1 MLSFF
6 IRITFVIL
14 LALAMVGC
22 GGGSGD
28 SGDSSDEDNDGDGF
42 SNDIEIQAGTDPN
55 DPMSFPADLD
65 DDGILDFMDADRDG
79 DEVDNDEDAFPD
91 DPTESADLDGD
102 GIGDNA
108 DTDRDGDGISNDYEE
123 QLQTDP
129 NDSNSTPPD
138 LDTDGIPN
146 SIDDDRDGDGA
157 ANNMDAFP
165 DDATE
170 TADLDNDGVGDHA
183 DTDLDGDGISN
194 DYEEQLQTDPN
205 DSNST
210 PPDLDTD
217 GIPDSLDDDR
227 DGDNLNNDQDVFP
240 DDPQETSDLDGD
252 DIGDNRD
259 PDRDGDGVANDDD
272 DFPDDSTQSVVLA
285 NLAINSPVDGSVTAS
300 QQVEVTGRLEGSFT
314 RITVGDTDAAMT
326 DDTFRATIELR
337 EGANKVT
344 AIGHYDTP
352 KGARAETATR
362 TIVLDTTAPDI
373 ILSSI
378 DEGMVT
384 TEPQIT
390 VSGSLHDLRSN
401 LSATAEPAVT
411 VNGNPVAVINKSFEL
426 PGFLLQSG
434 VNVIH
439 VVATD
444 AVGNSHMLSRQI
456 TYLKDVGQ
464 KLVQIQGNNQAS
476 MVGESLTEPLV
487 VKLVDRNNVPIVDR
501 AVTFAVTQGD
511 GMVTDAPRQ
520 GRELTVI
527 SNAQG
532 LAQVSFQLGKRQG
545 AGNHQVTASSI
556 GFPGQIIFSA
566 SAQPMSPS
574 EIRAARGSYQIGA
587 AGNKLPDPLVARV
600 TDANGNPIAGVDVT
614 FTAENDR
621 GRFVDTAGAL
631 HDTWRQATDIDG
643 NAVMAFQLSG
653 DLASVGVN
661 SHTITAAIEGQP
673 DNKAMFIATSKR
685 PGAVSETTV
694 TGIVLD
700 NSNNPL
706 PDVEVTLSGDHFA
719 TLTTATD
726 AQGRFGFTEA
736 PVGTVHVGFDGSTT
750 SRAGD
755 WPKLMFEIVTISG
768 VENTVGMPVY
778 IPRLDVAGGKVAGGN
793 QEVIIPMA
801 GVEGAEVIIA
811 PHSVTLPDGRTEGMI
826 MFSQVQTDKVPMPAP
841 NGTIFDLA
849 WTLQPAGT
857 DFYPPARIALPN
869 SNGEVPGTELDM
881 FSFDHDLM
889 EWVSIGPGVV
899 SEDGSRIVSKPGH
912 GIRHSGWG
920 GAPSPPPPP
929 TCNVECHDNNEC
941 TDDSKYDCGCNNDLV
956 PDRVNPEQE
965 EGNCQQ
971 ELCQDSIPDNGD
983 IKDEDTSCKICEA
996 GELVVDPSKDK
1007 KPISGSNCLFCDV
1020 GEESTLNFDELTIDD
1035 RLSDRERRLRDGRI
1049 LICGDDFVEVNFS
1062 SSLTTSNPQLCS
1074 SPEYS
1079 WDFGDGKNSNEAN
1092 PSNQYTAAGEYS
1104 VKLKVSCGENC
1115 ESEVSKVYSVETK
1128 DVDEIKEDFNN
1139 MASTARSFVGSDS
1152 QAAANIDYFLSAAGG
1167 IREMPINWLL
1177 SYDIIQDAVDD
1188 NFQVPDRFIDRIN
1201 QRISSLAN
1209 GGTMRYVD
1217 NFHRKK
1223 TASSLF
1229 DPDLYYAS
1237 GTFSVESVI
1246 NVDINK
1252 DSSGQVSVIGVVT
1265 NRFYDL
1271 YDWHPGLTAW
1281 VPGFGSVEDA
1291 EGECLRSQGK
1301 AANFLQQTT
1310 WTNPVTYNNGRLI
1323 WR

>member
-14 LALAMVGC
+14 LALAIAGC
-22 GGGSGD
+22 DSGSGD

-129 NDSNSTPPD
+129 NDSNSTPPDLDTDGIPDSLDDDRDGDNVNNDQDVFPDDPTESADLDGDGIGDNADTDRDGDGISNDYEELLQTDPSDSNSTPPD

-929 TCNVECHDNNEC
+929 TCNIEC
-941 TDDSKYDCGCNNDLV
+941 DDTAV
-956 PDRVNPEQE
+956 PLTFISAP
-965 EGNCQQ
+965 
-971 ELCQDSIPDNGD
+971 
-983 IKDEDTSCKICEA
+983 
-996 GELVVDPSKDK
+996 VD
-1007 KPISGSNCLFCDV
+1007 
-1020 GEESTLNFDELTIDD
+1020 
-1035 RLSDRERRLRDGRI
+1035 
-1049 LICGDDFVEVNFS
+1049 
-1062 SSLTTSNPQLCS
+1062 
-1074 SPEYS
+1074 
-1079 WDFGDGKNSNEAN
+1079 
-1092 PSNQYTAAGEYS
+1092 
-1104 VKLKVSCGENC
+1104 
-1115 ESEVSKVYSVETK
+1115 
-1128 DVDEIKEDFNN
+1128 
-1139 MASTARSFVGSDS
+1139 
-1152 QAAANIDYFLSAAGG
+1152 
-1167 IREMPINWLL
+1167 
-1177 SYDIIQDAVDD
+1177 
-1188 NFQVPDRFIDRIN
+1188 
-1201 QRISSLAN
+1201 
-1209 GGTMRYVD
+1209 
-1217 NFHRKK
+1217 
-1223 TASSLF
+1223 
-1229 DPDLYYAS
+1229 
-1237 GTFSVESVI
+1237 
-1246 NVDINK
+1246 
-1252 DSSGQVSVIGVVT
+1252 
-1265 NRFYDL
+1265 
-1271 YDWHPGLTAW
+1271 
-1281 VPGFGSVEDA
+1281 
-1291 EGECLRSQGK
+1291 
-1301 AANFLQQTT
+1301 
-1310 WTNPVTYNNGRLI
+1310 
-1323 WR
+1323 

>member
-1 MLSFF
+1 
-6 IRITFVIL
+6 
-14 LALAMVGC
+14 
-22 GGGSGD
+22 
-28 SGDSSDEDNDGDGF
+28 
-42 SNDIEIQAGTDPN
+42 
-55 DPMSFPADLD
+55 
-65 DDGILDFMDADRDG
+65 
-79 DEVDNDEDAFPD
+79 
-91 DPTESADLDGD
+91 
-102 GIGDNA
+102 
-108 DTDRDGDGISNDYEE
+108 
-123 QLQTDP
+123 
-129 NDSNSTPPD
+129 
-138 LDTDGIPN
+138 
-146 SIDDDRDGDGA
+146 
-157 ANNMDAFP
+157 
-165 DDATE
+165 
-170 TADLDNDGVGDHA
+170 
-183 DTDLDGDGISN
+183 
-194 DYEEQLQTDPN
+194 
-205 DSNST
+205 
-210 PPDLDTD
+210 
-217 GIPDSLDDDR
+217 
-227 DGDNLNNDQDVFP
+227 
-240 DDPQETSDLDGD
+240 
-252 DIGDNRD
+252 
-259 PDRDGDGVANDDD
+259 
-272 DFPDDSTQSVVLA
+272 
-285 NLAINSPVDGSVTAS
+285 
-300 QQVEVTGRLEGSFT
+300 
-314 RITVGDTDAAMT
+314 MT

-352 KGARAETATR
+352 KGVRAETATR

-401 LSATAEPAVT
+401 VSATAEPAVT

-920 GAPSPPPPP
+920 GVPSPPPPP

-971 ELCQDSIPDNGD
+971 ELCQGSRPDDGD
-983 IKDEDTSCKICEA
+983 ISEDDAKCSKCENKEVVADASKNNNECGDGSSSQECYTCKDGKCGNNCNAPDITTSEGFSVGSNIARYIENFKSTARTLSGNKIDVIVEPRLGYIAKTGKECCSDCSIGDGMPVEYTEHSEDISLKLGIEAYPGAFTYNFNLTGLTLRINATISAGAGADFTAKGKVSGKETECEDSGCIEANVGGTTTGSIGAKVAAGVNIISC
-996 GELVVDPSKDK
+996 G
-1007 KPISGSNCLFCDV
+1007 SGSNHTAEDCPTLLGLEAESNTKISTSVSLNAKSKFLCDKACGGVSGKVGQLSVSGSVGYEIKLKSILKYSGQAGFDKPIFDGFDV
-1020 GEESTLNFDELTIDD
+1020 G
-1035 RLSDRERRLRDGRI
+1035 
-1049 LICGDDFVEVNFS
+1049 
-1062 SSLTTSNPQLCS
+1062 P
-1074 SPEYS
+1074 
-1079 WDFGDGKNSNEAN
+1079 FG
-1092 PSNQYTAAGEYS
+1092 
-1104 VKLKVSCGENC
+1104 NC
-1115 ESEVSKVYSVETK
+1115 
-1128 DVDEIKEDFNN
+1128 N
-1139 MASTARSFVGSDS
+1139 
-1152 QAAANIDYFLSAAGG
+1152 
-1167 IREMPINWLL
+1167 
-1177 SYDIIQDAVDD
+1177 
-1188 NFQVPDRFIDRIN
+1188 
-1201 QRISSLAN
+1201 
-1209 GGTMRYVD
+1209 
-1217 NFHRKK
+1217 
-1223 TASSLF
+1223 
-1229 DPDLYYAS
+1229 
-1237 GTFSVESVI
+1237 
-1246 NVDINK
+1246 
-1252 DSSGQVSVIGVVT
+1252 
-1265 NRFYDL
+1265 
-1271 YDWHPGLTAW
+1271 
-1281 VPGFGSVEDA
+1281 
-1291 EGECLRSQGK
+1291 
-1301 AANFLQQTT
+1301 
-1310 WTNPVTYNNGRLI
+1310 
-1323 WR
+1323 

>member
-1 MLSFF
+1 
-6 IRITFVIL
+6 
-14 LALAMVGC
+14 
-22 GGGSGD
+22 
-28 SGDSSDEDNDGDGF
+28 
-42 SNDIEIQAGTDPN
+42 
-55 DPMSFPADLD
+55 
-65 DDGILDFMDADRDG
+65 
-79 DEVDNDEDAFPD
+79 
-91 DPTESADLDGD
+91 
-102 GIGDNA
+102 
-108 DTDRDGDGISNDYEE
+108 
-123 QLQTDP
+123 
-129 NDSNSTPPD
+129 
-138 LDTDGIPN
+138 
-146 SIDDDRDGDGA
+146 
-157 ANNMDAFP
+157 
-165 DDATE
+165 
-170 TADLDNDGVGDHA
+170 
-183 DTDLDGDGISN
+183 
-194 DYEEQLQTDPN
+194 
-205 DSNST
+205 
-210 PPDLDTD
+210 
-217 GIPDSLDDDR
+217 
-227 DGDNLNNDQDVFP
+227 
-240 DDPQETSDLDGD
+240 
-252 DIGDNRD
+252 
-259 PDRDGDGVANDDD
+259 
-272 DFPDDSTQSVVLA
+272 
-285 NLAINSPVDGSVTAS
+285 
-300 QQVEVTGRLEGSFT
+300 
-314 RITVGDTDAAMT
+314 MT

-378 DEGMVT
+378 DQGMVT

-401 LSATAEPAVT
+401 VSATAEPAVT

-444 AVGNSHMLSRQI
+444 AVGNSRLVSRQV

-476 MVGESLTEPLV
+476 MVGESLAEPLV

-501 AVTFAVTQGD
+501 AVTFAVTQGE

-545 AGNHQVTASSI
+545 AGNHQVTATSI

-614 FTAENDR
+614 FTAENGR

-631 HDTWRQATDIDG
+631 HDAYRQTTDIDG

-653 DLASVGVN
+653 APASIGLN

-673 DNKAMFIATSKR
+673 DNKAMFIATSQQPR
-685 PGAVSETTV
+685 AASETTV

-700 NSNNPL
+700 NSNHPL

-726 AQGRFGFTEA
+726 AQGRFVFTEA

-869 SNGEVPGTELDM
+869 SNGEVPGTELEM

-941 TDDSKYDCGCNNDLV
+941 TDDSKYDCGCNNDSV

-965 EGNCQQ
+965 EGNCQE
-971 ELCQDSIPDNGD
+971 ELCQGSRPDDGD
-983 IKDEDTSCKICEA
+983 EPDPSECEVCKSGTPTQMALDVSGPLMVLINQPNNYIVSSPDGSLPS
-996 GELVVDPSKDK
+996 GELNWSADGGSVSGNGTSVSITFSNASASASDLKEVNVMCGGGDDSVDVCVVDSPVMPASVGGVNYIERIIPPASGNWGEMV
-1007 KPISGSNCLFCDV
+1007 PITTGGNY
-1020 GEESTLNFDELTIDD
+1020 I
-1035 RLSDRERRLRDGRI
+1035 ERPLHGHI
-1049 LICGDDFVEVNFS
+1049 VEFLS
-1062 SSLTTSNPQLCS
+1062 SSNGLFF
-1074 SPEYS
+1074 E
-1079 WDFGDGKNSNEAN
+1079 KNAQKAL
-1092 PSNQYTAAGEYS
+1092 NQPY
-1104 VKLKVSCGENC
+1104 
-1115 ESEVSKVYSVETK
+1115 
-1128 DVDEIKEDFNN
+1128 
-1139 MASTARSFVGSDS
+1139 
-1152 QAAANIDYFLSAAGG
+1152 
-1167 IREMPINWLL
+1167 WLA
-1177 SYDIIQDAVDD
+1177 D
-1188 NFQVPDRFIDRIN
+1188 
-1201 QRISSLAN
+1201 
-1209 GGTMRYVD
+1209 
-1217 NFHRKK
+1217 
-1223 TASSLF
+1223 
-1229 DPDLYYAS
+1229 
-1237 GTFSVESVI
+1237 
-1246 NVDINK
+1246 
-1252 DSSGQVSVIGVVT
+1252 
-1265 NRFYDL
+1265 
-1271 YDWHPGLTAW
+1271 
-1281 VPGFGSVEDA
+1281 
-1291 EGECLRSQGK
+1291 
-1301 AANFLQQTT
+1301 
-1310 WTNPVTYNNGRLI
+1310 
-1323 WR
+1323 